1 MAVRPPGPRSRALSR
16 QLAQAE
22 APAVNTLY
30 RGEPA
35 IVWQE
40 ALGANVVDV
49 DGNRY
54 IDLTSG
60 FGVASVGH
68 RHPRVVRAV
77 HEQSERLLHGM
88 GDVAAHPARIEL
100 ARRLARLVPVAD
112 PQIYFSISGA
122 DAVETALASALLFT
136 GKPGILAFEGA
147 YHGTTFGALAATSR
161 PAFRDPLLRHLTPH
175 VRRLPYGS
183 PPRQLRAA
191 LGRGDIG
198 CVLVEPILG
207 REGVVLPPPGWLQ
220 ELERACRRQ
229 GALFAVDEIF
239 TGFGKTGALFVSAA
253 EKLRPDLLCC
263 GKALGGGLP
272 IAAVAGRREILAAW
286 DRGGEALRTATFLA
300 HPLACAAALA
310 TLDVLRDERLPRRAA
325 KLGARFGAGLQKIAA
340 GRSDLRVRGRGL
352 LWGVEL
358 DHGED
363 AGAAAAAARERG
375 VLLLAGGERGAVLQI
390 APPLTIHERQL
401 EHVLAVLGDV
411 L

>member
-16 QLAQAE
+16 QLARHE
-22 APAVNTLY
+22 APVVNTLY
-30 RGEPA
+30 RGEPT
-35 IVWQE
+35 IVWKE
-40 ALGANVVDV
+40 ALGANVLDV

-60 FGVASVGH
+60 FGVATIGH
-68 RHPRVVRAV
+68 RHPRVVAAV
-77 HEQSERLLHGM
+77 RRQSERLLHGM

-100 ARRLARLVPVAD
+100 ARRLARLVPVEDA
-112 PQIYFSISGA
+112 QIYFAISGA

-161 PAFRDPLLRHLTPH
+161 PAFRQPLARHLTPH

-191 LGRGDIG
+191 LVRGDIG

-220 ELERACRRQ
+220 ELERVCRRH

-253 EKLRPDLLCC
+253 EGLAPDLLCC

-272 IAAVAGRREILAAW
+272 IAALAGRREILAAW

-300 HPLACAAALA
+300 HPLACAAALT
-310 TLDVLRDERLPRRAA
+310 TLDVLRDERLPSRAA
-325 KLGARFGAGLQKIAA
+325 RLGKRVAARLEEVAA
-340 GRSDLRVRGRGL
+340 DRTDLRVRGRGL

-358 DHGED
+358 DDGD
-363 AGAAAAAARERG
+363 AAAASAARARARG
-375 VLLLAGGERGAVLQI
+375 VLVLAGGERGAVLQI
-390 APPLTIHERQL
+390 APPVVIHERQL
-401 EHVLAVLGDV
+401 ERALEVLAEAL
-411 L
+411 